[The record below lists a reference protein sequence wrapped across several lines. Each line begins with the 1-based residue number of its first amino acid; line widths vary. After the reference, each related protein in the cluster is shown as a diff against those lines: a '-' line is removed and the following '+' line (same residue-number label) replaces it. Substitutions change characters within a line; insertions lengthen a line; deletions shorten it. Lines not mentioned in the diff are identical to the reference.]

1 MKLAKF
7 LLTVVLLV
15 SSGIALAAKPI
26 EKLID
31 VPVPT
36 NTDGSSRS
44 IEEVR
49 GAIMSGCQKKR
60 WNPVLDEH
68 NNITCSIL
76 VRSKHFAMVEI
87 PYTADKYSI
96 IYRDS
101 RELDYNAKWQRIHRN
116 YNKWVINLSDSIQRQ
131 FAITD

>member
-36 NTDGSSRS
+36 NTDGSSRT

-60 WNPVLDEH
+60 
-68 NNITCSIL
+68 
-76 VRSKHFAMVEI
+76 
-87 PYTADKYSI
+87 
-96 IYRDS
+96 
-101 RELDYNAKWQRIHRN
+101 
-116 YNKWVINLSDSIQRQ
+116 
-131 FAITD
+131 